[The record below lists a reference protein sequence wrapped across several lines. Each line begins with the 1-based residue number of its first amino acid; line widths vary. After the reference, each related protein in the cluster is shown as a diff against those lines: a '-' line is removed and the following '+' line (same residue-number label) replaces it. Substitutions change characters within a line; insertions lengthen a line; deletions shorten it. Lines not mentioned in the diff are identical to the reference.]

1 MYWLKSCRK
10 CQGDLYKNEDSYGS
24 FISCLQCSSFL
35 TEDEEAALMGR
46 SENVVGLS
54 RAYAILGDLAA

>member
-1 MYWLKSCRK
+1 MYWLISCRK

-24 FISCLQCSSFL
+24 FVSCLQCSSYL
-35 TEDEEAALMGR
+35 TEVEEAALMGNF
-46 SENVVGLS
+46 ENNLGLS

>member
-1 MYWLKSCRK
+1 MHWLKSCRK

-24 FISCLQCSSFL
+24 FVSCLQCSSYL
-35 TEDEEAALMGR
+35 TEVEEAALMGNF
-46 SENVVGLS
+46 ENNLGLS